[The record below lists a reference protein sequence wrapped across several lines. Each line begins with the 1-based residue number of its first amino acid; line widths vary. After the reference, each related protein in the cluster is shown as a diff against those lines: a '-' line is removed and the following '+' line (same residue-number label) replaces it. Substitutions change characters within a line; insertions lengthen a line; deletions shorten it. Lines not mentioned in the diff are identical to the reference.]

1 MKKSYIKF
9 IVLIAVVLTAIGLI
23 GQYKIIDRM
32 TIKSMLKAY
41 KQQLC
46 TVSVDSES
54 YAVFTNGDFEN
65 ENIYMDTYKKYF
77 TKEAY
82 KDFYGN
88 RWALLYIEFVKLN
101 PEVSLQFK
109 EIKYD
114 KFIYDSENDRYIVN
128 YTLQIQASD
137 GQVYTEPNHTVVV
150 KENGQWKI
158 DHERIYNTARMLEN

>member
-9 IVLIAVVLTAIGLI
+9 IVLMVVILAAIGLI

-46 TVSVDSES
+46 TVSIDSEN
-54 YAVFTNGDFEN
+54 YAIFTDDDFEAQKT
-65 ENIYMDTYKKYF
+65 YVDTYKKYF
-77 TKEAY
+77 TKESYDA
-82 KDFYGN
+82 FYGN
-88 RWALLYIEFVKLN
+88 RWVLLYVEFVKLN
-101 PEVSLQFK
+101 PNVRLQFK
-109 EIKYD
+109 EIQYD
-114 KFIYDSENDRYIVN
+114 KFTYDSENDRFIIN

-137 GQVYTEPNHTVVV
+137 GQIYTEPNQTVVV

-158 DHERIYNTARMLEN
+158 DHERIYNTKSMFEN